1 MYFMTMEISILRKG
15 KNNNT
20 IHIQPSQILELY
32 GFNSSLHF
40 SKQHYHVEL
49 KLTEI
54 RVTGHVST
62 GGISKPENTHIK

>member
-1 MYFMTMEISILRKG
+1 MDLTVLYIS
-15 KNNNT
+15 
-20 IHIQPSQILELY
+20 Q
-32 GFNSSLHF
+32 
-40 SKQHYHVEL
+40 KQHYHVEL